1 MKITHLIKARLV
13 AAAALCAGLGVAT
26 QASAL
31 ERHYFVDLDSGTVR
45 ELENLGDRYPKP
57 AAINNAGQVVGYL
70 ETDSGGHHSA
80 FITGPNGRGMF
91 DLGEMFQVGLP
102 EGRFRESYAY
112 DINDDGKVVG
122 DTWNPGSE
130 AFMTGPNGLDYKRLD
145 LGGRYSI
152 ASGINK
158 AGQVVGFVDFPG
170 QAFITGPDGKGVTE
184 LGTLGGLESA
194 ASDINDI
201 GQVVG
206 YSTTTAED
214 AYPSHAFITGAD
226 GEGMRDL
233 GTLGGL
239 DSWASAINDAGQ
251 VVGSSRFTGEELSG
265 PYHAFIT
272 GPDGTGMRDLG
283 TLGGIDSDSY
293 ASGTN
298 DDGQVVGYS
307 STPGGAV
314 HAFITGP
321 DGVGMT
327 DLNSLI
333 DLPDGVTLIGAIDIN
348 NAGQVVAAAQV
359 IPEPETYAMLLAGLG
374 VIGFMAR
381 RKKAA
386 IPGRTAARLIV

>member
-1 MKITHLIKARLV
+1 
-13 AAAALCAGLGVAT
+13 
-26 QASAL
+26 
-31 ERHYFVDLDSGTVR
+31 
-45 ELENLGDRYPKP
+45 
-57 AAINNAGQVVGYL
+57 
-70 ETDSGGHHSA
+70 
-80 FITGPNGRGMF
+80 
-91 DLGEMFQVGLP
+91 
-102 EGRFRESYAY
+102 
-112 DINDDGKVVG
+112 
-122 DTWNPGSE
+122 
-130 AFMTGPNGLDYKRLD
+130 
-145 LGGRYSI
+145 
-152 ASGINK
+152 
-158 AGQVVGFVDFPG
+158 
-170 QAFITGPDGKGVTE
+170 
-184 LGTLGGLESA
+184 
-194 ASDINDI
+194 
-201 GQVVG
+201 
-206 YSTTTAED
+206 
-214 AYPSHAFITGAD
+214 
-226 GEGMRDL
+226 
-233 GTLGGL
+233 
-239 DSWASAINDAGQ
+239 
-251 VVGSSRFTGEELSG
+251 
-265 PYHAFIT
+265 
-272 GPDGTGMRDLG
+272 MRDLG

>member
-1 MKITHLIKARLV
+1 MKITHRVKARLV
-13 AAAALCAGLGVAT
+13 AGAALCAGLGVAT
-26 QASAL
+26 QATAL

-45 ELENLGDRYPKP
+45 ELEHLGDRYPKSSG
-57 AAINNAGQVVGYL
+57 INNAGQVVGYL
-70 ETDSGGHHSA
+70 ETDSGAGSRHA

-91 DLGEMFQVGLP
+91 DLGEMFEVELP
-102 EGRFRESYAY
+102 EGRFRDSYAY
-112 DINDDGKVVG
+112 GINDDGKVVG
-122 DTWNPGSE
+122 YTWNPGPE
-130 AFMTGPNGLDYKRLD
+130 AFITGPNGLDYRD
-145 LGGRYSI
+145 LGGRYSV
-152 ASGINK
+152 ASGINT
-158 AGQVVGFVDFPG
+158 AGQAVGFVDHPG
-170 QAFITGPDGKGVTE
+170 QAFITGPDGKGATE

-206 YSTTTAED
+206 SSTTTAEA
-214 AYPSHAFITGAD
+214 AYHAFITGAD

-239 DSWASAINDAGQ
+239 DSYASAINNAGQ
-251 VVGSSRFTGEELSG
+251 VVGSSRFTGEEFSG

-283 TLGGIDSDSY
+283 TFGGIDSYSY
-293 ASGTN
+293 ASGIN

-307 STPGGAV
+307 STASGAN

-321 DGVGMT
+321 AGNDLV
-327 DLNSLI
+327 DLNSLL
-333 DLPDGVTLIGAIDIN
+333 DLPDEVTLTEAVDIN
-348 NAGQVVAAAQV
+348 NAGQVVAVAQV

-386 IPGRTAARLIV
+386 IPGRTAARLLIV

>member
-1 MKITHLIKARLV
+1 M
-13 AAAALCAGLGVAT
+13 
-26 QASAL
+26 
-31 ERHYFVDLDSGTVR
+31 
-45 ELENLGDRYPKP
+45 
-57 AAINNAGQVVGYL
+57 
-70 ETDSGGHHSA
+70 
-80 FITGPNGRGMF
+80 
-91 DLGEMFQVGLP
+91 
-102 EGRFRESYAY
+102 
-112 DINDDGKVVG
+112 
-122 DTWNPGSE
+122 
-130 AFMTGPNGLDYKRLD
+130 
-145 LGGRYSI
+145 
-152 ASGINK
+152 
-158 AGQVVGFVDFPG
+158 
-170 QAFITGPDGKGVTE
+170 
-184 LGTLGGLESA
+184 
-194 ASDINDI
+194 
-201 GQVVG
+201 G

-265 PYHAFIT
+265 PYHAFIA

-293 ASGTN
+293 ASGIN

-307 STPGGAV
+307 STPGGAG

-386 IPGRTAARLIV
+386 IPGRTALAL